1 MTIPLRHGIFLAPF
15 HSVRENPTLTLERD
29 LELMTLLDELGF
41 AEAWIGEHHS
51 AGMETI
57 DSPELFIAAAAER
70 TKHIMFG
77 TGVIS
82 LPYHHPLNVANRI
95 IQLDHMTRGRIMLGV
110 GPGLLAS
117 DALMMG
123 IEPETTRDRM
133 EESLDVIL
141 RLFKG
146 EIVTETSEW
155 YTMREARTRLH
166 PYTQPHPEVCVAS
179 ALTPSGGRLAGRYD
193 LGMLC
198 VAAGVQ
204 AGFDALDVNW
214 NVATEAAAER
224 GREMDRSR
232 LRCVVGMH
240 LAESR
245 EQAREDIRFGAQEYI
260 DYLNNNQPRFHI
272 PEGEDTIE
280 WIVENQIAVV
290 GTPDDAIAR
299 IEAIKDKQ
307 GDFGCLLLLA
317 TNWAD
322 WTATK
327 KSYELYARY
336 VMPHFD
342 NSNRN
347 RVDSYAW
354 VSRHQAEL
362 VAKRTAAAQ
371 QMTAKHEA
379 EQAAKHAAADGA
391 APNGTA
397 PFEHANEITLDVPAE
412 MVLDY
417 VSNPQSWCEWM
428 PATHEILSE
437 DRPLQ
442 NGETFSER
450 WVTRK
455 GEVGLEWRVTDRK
468 DGELW
473 VAETETPFTGPI
485 VARYEVQSLG
495 PDQCRYV
502 RRIINP
508 ARPKAPT
515 AEMMERMHEEA
526 VVCLENIK
534 RVLEG
539 RTSPT
544 R

>member
-1 MTIPLRHGIFLAPF
+1 MSIPLRHGIFLAPF
-15 HSVRENPTLTLERD
+15 HSVRENPTLTLQRD
-29 LELMTLLDELGF
+29 LELMSVLDELGF

-57 DSPELFIAAAAER
+57 DSPEIFIAAAAER
-70 TKHIMFG
+70 TKHIKFG

-95 IQLDHMTRGRIMLGV
+95 LQLDHMTRGRIMLGV

-141 RLFKG
+141 RLFNG
-146 EIVTETSEW
+146 DIVTETSEW
-155 YTMREARTRLH
+155 YTMREARTHLR
-166 PYTQPHPEVCVAS
+166 PYSSPHPEVCVAS
-179 ALTPSGGRLAGRYD
+179 ALTPSGGRLAGKYD

-214 NVATEAAAER
+214 KVATEAAADR
-224 GREMDRSR
+224 GKEMDRNG

-245 EQAREDIRFGAQEYI
+245 EQAMADIRFGAQEYI

-272 PEGEDTIE
+272 PEGVDTVE
-280 WIVENQIAVV
+280 WIVDNQIAVV
-290 GTPDDAIAR
+290 GTADDAIAR
-299 IEAIKDKQ
+299 IEAIKEKQ
-307 GDFGCLLLLA
+307 GEFGCLLLLA

-322 WTATK
+322 WEATK

-342 NSNRN
+342 NSNLN
-347 RVDSYAW
+347 RTESFDW
-354 VSRHQAEL
+354 VTAHQAEL
-362 VAKRTAAAQ
+362 VAKRTAAAE
-371 QMTAKHEA
+371 QMTAKHQA
-379 EQAAKHAAADGA
+379 EQAAKAGLPAD
-391 APNGTA
+391 TT
-397 PFEHANEITLDVPAE
+397 PFEHTNEILVNVAADVL
-412 MVLDY
+412 LDY

-428 PATHEILSE
+428 PATHEIRCD

-442 NGETFSER
+442 LGETFSER
-450 WVTRK
+450 WATRK
-455 GEVGLEWRVTDRK
+455 GEVGLAWRVTDRK

-485 VARYEVQSLG
+485 VARYEVIATG
-495 PDQCRYV
+495 PTQCRYV
-502 RRIINP
+502 RRVINP

-515 AEMMERMHEEA
+515 AEMIERMQDEA
-526 VVCLENIK
+526 IICLDNIK
-534 RVLEG
+534 RILEDKA
-539 RTSPT
+539 TVAV
-544 R
+544 